1 MSEFWKNYVGK
12 NYNKVK
18 ANGEKVYTLENVK
31 TFVKA
36 KKLTK
41 VEYKEI
47 TGEDFAE

>member
-1 MSEFWKNYVGK
+1 MSTFWKNYVAK
-12 NYNKVK
+12 NYNAKK
-18 ANGEKVYTLENVK
+18 ADGEPVYTIDNVK

-36 KKLTK
+36 KKLTE